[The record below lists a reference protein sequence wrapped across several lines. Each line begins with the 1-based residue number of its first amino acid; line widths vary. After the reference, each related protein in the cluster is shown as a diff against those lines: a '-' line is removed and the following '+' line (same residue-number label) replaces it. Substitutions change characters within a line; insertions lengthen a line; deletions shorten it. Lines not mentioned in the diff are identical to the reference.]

1 MENKIVSQDLA
12 QNKIVNEDNNNDIKV
27 CLAFNYNII
36 IKTKEKMNLSELKN
50 AIRKNYFISDDEYEI
65 FIGEKNINNESN
77 NIIIFKLFEKYKS
90 NDINIKSNKNI
101 FDLQNQLNSYD
112 NFLAKKISLKSDEIN
127 LLAKEI
133 ENLKN
138 DLSNI

>member
-36 IKTKEKMNLSELKN
+36 IKTTEKMTLSELKN

-77 NIIIFKLFEKYKS
+77 NITVFKLFEKYKS